1 MVLRTFKTV
10 MLVLLAVFTLS
21 SVSEAA
27 PKKVVRHRTHHTRR
41 VPSATAKANKKTVRV
56 TRHAAKT
63 TRRASARAATTARRT
78 AGTTATTAKPVVTRK
93 TTTKPK

>member
-41 VPSATAKANKKTVRV
+41 VPSATAKNKKTVRV